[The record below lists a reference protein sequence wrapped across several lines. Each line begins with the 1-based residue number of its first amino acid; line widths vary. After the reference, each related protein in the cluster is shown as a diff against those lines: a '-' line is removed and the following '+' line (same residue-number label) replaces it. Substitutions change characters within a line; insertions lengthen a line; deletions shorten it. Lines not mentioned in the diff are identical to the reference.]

1 MDGSAHDESRRN
13 RTGDLGRAAPAS
25 PRVCVFTRIWRSAGT
40 GLFAQELVDGLLA
53 AGAHVTFVS
62 PQTESAA
69 FERPRANLVRIRQPR
84 ERGPDASAPVRLL
97 ASLARIGGGAIGLL
111 RARFA
116 NRVFIISL
124 PDPFVFAVPTMLLL
138 RLTGARLIFV
148 VHDVLPHAW
157 RFSERLRALE
167 RFGYFAIYAAAS
179 DIVVLSE
186 PSRAMMRR
194 AFPRLRVP
202 VSVIEH
208 GVFLLPRQTVL
219 PGHGQ
224 LLCFGTIRRNKG
236 TLAAMAG
243 VVAAASDGVP
253 VRLVI
258 AGEAHWV
265 DTGYAD
271 ACAAFAATAPDVIDL
286 RIGYVADDA
295 LAELFEQS
303 DALLMPYSDFH
314 SQSGVALLAA
324 SNGRPAIASAA
335 GGIATLIDEG
345 MAAVVIAE
353 PVSPE
358 SVAAAV
364 RSFFAAPAATW
375 RVRAEE
381 YRAETLRRRS
391 WLAIARDYLV
401 LAASRR

>member
-1 MDGSAHDESRRN
+1 MDGAHDEPRRNRIGDPAGSAHR
-13 RTGDLGRAAPAS
+13 S

-84 ERGPDASAPVRLL
+84 ERESDAPAPIRLL
-97 ASLARIGGGAIGLL
+97 ASLARIGGGALGLL
-111 RARFA
+111 RARFT
-116 NRVFIISL
+116 NRTYILSL
-124 PDPFVFAVPTMLLL
+124 PDPFVFALPMMLLL

-157 RFSERLRALE
+157 RLPQRLRALE
-167 RFGYFAIYAAAS
+167 RLGYRAIYATAS
-179 DIVVLSE
+179 DLVVLSE
-186 PSRAMMRR
+186 PSRVMMRR
-194 AFPRLRVP
+194 AFPTLRVP
-202 VSVIEH
+202 VTVIEH
-208 GVFLLPRQTVL
+208 GVFLLPRQTIL
-219 PGHGQ
+219 PGRGQ

-243 VVAAASDGVP
+243 VVAAARGGVP

-265 DTGYAD
+265 DPDYAD

-286 RIGYVADDA
+286 RVGYVADDA
-295 LAELFEQS
+295 LALLFEDS

-324 SNGRPAIASAA
+324 SNGRPVIASAA

-345 MAAVVIAE
+345 MAAAVIAE
-353 PVSPE
+353 PVSPD
-358 SVAAAV
+358 SVGAAV
-364 RSFFAAPAATW
+364 RSFFATPAATW
-375 RVRAEE
+375 RVRAAE
-381 YRAETLRRRS
+381 YRAETLRRRA
-391 WLAIARDYLV
+391 WPAIARDYLV
-401 LAASRR
+401 LAARRR